1 MVSGSKNKYLNRYS
15 FTTLAAKQRIQRILE
30 ALSKKS
36 MCHNEIEKI
45 AFVNHS
51 HTRIYIK
58 HLVQTNQIYIS
69 KWVLEKQGNRTMY
82 WPYYSTGN
90 KKSKPKPEALS
101 VSEKCKRY
109 RKKLSKDEE
118 RRDALNFRR
127 RAKRMKA
134 KSDWKTSW
142 TINSSNGQKLMG

>member
-82 WPYYSTGN
+82 WPYYSAGN

-109 RKKLSKDEE
+109 RKKLMKDED
-118 RRDALNFRR
+118 RREEANFRR
-127 RAKRMKA
+127 RAKRIKA

-142 TINSSNGQKLMG
+142 TINSSNGQKLTG